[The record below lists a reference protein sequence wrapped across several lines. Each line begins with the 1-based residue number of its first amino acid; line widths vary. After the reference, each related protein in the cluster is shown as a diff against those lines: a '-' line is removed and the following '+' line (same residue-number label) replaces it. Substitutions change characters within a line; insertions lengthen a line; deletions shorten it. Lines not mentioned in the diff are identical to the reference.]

1 VYTNA
6 VDKGLVLDHFLG
18 DLVLKPALRSPSSRV
33 RVPPAIYF
41 ADDRSEVRMSGGRHS
56 GA

>member
-1 VYTNA
+1 MYTNA